1 MTKNTVSAFDA
12 KTHLSRLLREVQDG
26 SSITITKRGKPVAR
40 LVPVIDGRRKITNE
54 EILRQFDEIRK
65 KSGRKVNI
73 NKYIEAG
80 RQSYT

>member
-1 MTKNTVSAFDA
+1 MKTKNTVSAFDA

-40 LVPVIDGRRKITNE
+40 LVAVIDDRRKTTNE

-73 NKYIEAG
+73 EKYIEAG
-80 RQSYT
+80 R